1 MEFRSQ
7 TKTAV
12 SLAVA
17 GCFAM
22 ALGGCGGGDG
32 GSDSA
37 TVAAPVE
44 VACADLLTKFTMA
57 GVTVTKAEV
66 IAASADIVGM
76 NTTGQTSEHSGPVPA
91 HCLVQGKADAR
102 TSTVDGKSYAIG
114 FEVRM
119 PATGWNGRFFFQG
132 GGGSNGALAMAYGN
146 LRGNI
151 LNSSGVPEDNALN
164 RGFAVASTDGGH
176 LIESGTDANASNAFG
191 VDPQAR
197 LDFGYN
203 AVARTTTIAKALID
217 KRYGKSIDHSYFVG
231 CSNGGRDA
239 LMASQRLQDQ
249 FDGVFAMNPGFQM
262 PKAAVNQA
270 WDTQQFSSVSPNVYD
285 AFSQAELDAVS
296 KAVLN
301 TCDALDGAKD
311 GLIFDQTGCAAKF
324 DPDTALASVLSAT
337 KLAVL
342 KKVFG
347 GAKDSSGNAIYSDF
361 PWDAGINYRDW
372 RNWKLG
378 VNSAAAGVAGG
389 AGQAIAI
396 GAYSLP
402 SVFMQPSNSIVGD
415 TVFNSANGLAFQLS
429 IKTLTNP
436 AGTVDPES
444 MYATSGIYNV
454 PSINKTAY
462 TGGFVAA
469 NSTNYDTFKARGSKL
484 IVAHGTSDGVFSSND
499 TKNWYGALT
508 TKYGSNTQGFA
519 RYFQIP
525 GMNHC
530 AGGAAADRFDMVT
543 ALVNWVEKGVAP
555 ESVSASSRDQSYQY
569 ASGKYSTDYKPA
581 SLIAAGITRPLCAY
595 PKQAKSTDQGAT
607 WTCQ

>member
-1 MEFRSQ
+1 M
-7 TKTAV
+7 
-12 SLAVA
+12 SLAIA
-17 GCFAM
+17 GCFAL
-22 ALGGCGGGDG
+22 ALGGCGGD
-32 GSDSA
+32 SDSSSSS
-37 TVAAPVE
+37 TTTAPVE
-44 VACADLLTKFTMA
+44 TACADLLTQFKMD
-57 GVTVTKAEV
+57 GVTLTKAEAV
-66 IAASADIVGM
+66 AAAANIVGM
-76 NTTGQTSEHSGPVPA
+76 NTTGQNTENSGPMPA
-91 HCLVQGKADAR
+91 HCLIQGKADAR

-119 PATGWNGRFFFQG
+119 PTTGWNGRFFFQG

-151 LNSSGVPEDNALN
+151 LDSSGKPTDNALN

-176 LIESGTDANASNAFG
+176 LIEAGTDANASNAFG
-191 VDPQAR
+191 VDPLAR

-203 AVARTTTIAKALID
+203 AVARTTTIAKALIA
-217 KRYGKSIDHSYFVG
+217 KRFGKSADHSYFVG

-239 LMASQRLQDQ
+239 MMASQRLPDQ
-249 FDGVFAMNPGFQM
+249 FDGVFALNPGFQM

-270 WDTQQFSSVSPNVYD
+270 WDTQQFNSVSPGTIFD
-285 AFSQAELDAVS
+285 AFSQADLDAVS

-301 TCDALDGAKD
+301 ACDADDGAKD
-311 GLIFDQTGCAAKF
+311 GLIFDQKACAAKF
-324 DPDTALASVLSAT
+324 NPDTALAGVLTAPQ
-337 KLAVL
+337 LAAL

-361 PWDAGINYRDW
+361 PWDAGINYKDW
-372 RNWKLG
+372 RDWKLG
-378 VNSAAAGVAGG
+378 IGAPSVGVAKG
-389 AGQAIAI
+389 AGKAISI

-402 SVFMQPSNSIVGD
+402 AVFMQPSAPITGD
-415 TVFNSANGLAFQLS
+415 TVFNSSNGFAFQLNL
-429 IKTLTNP
+429 KTQTNLS
-436 AGTVDPES
+436 GTVDPELI
-444 MYATSGIYNV
+444 YATSGIYNV

-462 TGGFVAA
+462 SGGFIAA

-499 TKNWYGALT
+499 TKSWYETLS
-508 TKYGSNTQGFA
+508 TKYGSNTQSFA

-530 AGGAAADRFDMVT
+530 AGGATTDKFDMVT
-543 ALVNWVEKGVAP
+543 ALVDWVEKGTAP
-555 ESVSASSRDQSYQY
+555 ESVEASSRDQSYQY
-569 ASGKYSTDYKPA
+569 ASAPWSTTYKPT
-581 SLIAAGITRPLCAY
+581 LIAAGITRPLCAY